1 MQLTDVPYEFYSGS
15 AIAMGTDIYLLG
27 GFSSGTTAY
36 KYDTLTDT
44 YTQTVTIP
52 YSFSGR
58 CACSLSDSIYLFG
71 GNNYPTK
78 VQVLKFTTKSFDDK
92 SIVLLNGL
100 TYKTQLLS
108 NDLFDNS
115 VKYTFNDV
123 WLYEDENGLI
133 TDIPTYYGDGTQ
145 WINIKNPPVEEVE
158 E

>member
-78 VQVLKFTTKSFDDK
+78 VQVLKFTTKRFDDK
-92 SIVLLNGL
+92 SIILLNGL
-100 TYKTQLLS
+100 T
-108 NDLFDNS
+108 
-115 VKYTFNDV
+115 
-123 WLYEDENGLI
+123 
-133 TDIPTYYGDGTQ
+133 
-145 WINIKNPPVEEVE
+145 
-158 E
+158 